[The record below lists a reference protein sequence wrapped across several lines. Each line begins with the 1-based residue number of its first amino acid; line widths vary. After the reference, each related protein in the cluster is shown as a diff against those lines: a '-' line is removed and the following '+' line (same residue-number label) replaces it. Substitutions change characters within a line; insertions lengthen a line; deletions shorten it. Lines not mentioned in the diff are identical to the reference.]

1 MTPPCV
7 LRGISMA
14 KECGIVALSDLASRN
29 HFGDPYVWLMSKS
42 CADCNTSAWP
52 FANAVKAGVSSVMC
66 SYNRINGSY
75 GCQNSKLLNGV
86 LKEELGFQGYGKH
99 TRLGSTTLRRLT
111 STSGVRLGCYSRWCG
126 TNPGRPRHGYA
137 WWHCVHGDRAL
148 ILRRQLDRRGQQ
160 WKCSDRT
167 SR

>member
-1 MTPPCV
+1 MSPSV

-14 KECGIVALSDLASRN
+14 KDWTFVTRSNVASNDLCGDSHVKPMKKN
-29 HFGDPYVWLMSKS
+29 
-42 CADCNTSAWP
+42 CADCNISAWP

-99 TRLGSTTLRRLT
+99 TGLGTTTLPRLT
-111 STSGVRLGCYSRWCG
+111 SLSGVRLGCYSRRCG
-126 TNPGRPRHGYA
+126 TNPGRP
-137 WWHCVHGDRAL
+137 
-148 ILRRQLDRRGQQ
+148 
-160 WKCSDRT
+160 
-167 SR
+167 

>member
-1 MTPPCV
+1 MSPSV

-14 KECGIVALSDLASRN
+14 KDWTFVTRSNVASNDLCGDSHVK
-29 HFGDPYVWLMSKS
+29 LMKKN
-42 CADCNTSAWP
+42 CADCNISAWP

-99 TRLGSTTLRRLT
+99 TSQD
-111 STSGVRLGCYSRWCG
+111 
-126 TNPGRPRHGYA
+126 RPRSAG
-137 WWHCVHGDRAL
+137 
-148 ILRRQLDRRGQQ
+148 
-160 WKCSDRT
+160 
-167 SR
+167 